1 MEHVDIQQRMCNAH
15 SASNLLS
22 LLISPRNLRTA
33 AESKLHRLTIQN
45 SIAGG
50 EKQDVSEP
58 MLTICQMH
66 RYFSS
71 NLLNLAGHYFDWC
84 IHSLVVTVDWN
95 ICNCIL
101 LLCENL

>member
-71 NLLNLAGHYFDWC
+71 YLAGHYFQ
-84 IHSLVVTVDWN
+84 LVHTQFSR
-95 ICNCIL
+95 NCGL
-101 LLCENL
+101 EYM